1 MCCKDFDRDAAL
13 AWAQAQPDPLLRLD
27 EFTHG
32 NASAEPGK
40 ESRLFERWQDVEEL
54 LCAGGDVW
62 WTMDVEQLESLNGIV
77 GGITGDRVRETVPAQ
92 RFDKADEVG
101 VVDLPP
107 NRSAARTAGSPR

>member
-1 MCCKDFDRDAAL
+1 
-13 AWAQAQPDPLLRLD
+13 
-27 EFTHG
+27 
-32 NASAEPGK
+32 
-40 ESRLFERWQDVEEL
+40 
-54 LCAGGDVW
+54 
-62 WTMDVEQLESLNGIV
+62 MDVEQLESLNDIV